1 MSMTVIILAFLA
13 VGGLAGCSSISL
25 PSMPS
30 LPWSKS
36 GPQPD
41 PTAEALHEDGMRYLN
56 EKRYVRAIDAFQKI
70 KTDHPFSP
78 LLTQAEL
85 KLADAHY
92 LNKQYPEAIAAFKE
106 FQSLH
111 PTNENIPFVL
121 YRLGQ
126 AHFDQ
131 FTATDRDQ
139 KNTEIAKGYF
149 EAVLTSH
156 AKSPWAK
163 EAREKLAKTLEYLA
177 ESDFNV
183 AHFYFQQEKYPA
195 ARDRFEEIVRKYRDT
210 PTAVK
215 SLFYLGESY
224 RKEKNGVKATLAY
237 EALLQHYPKSK
248 FVAEAKTQLAQ
259 LEKEKHDPLAMLLM
273 RDRRP
278 AAGPV
283 VQPASGQD
291 PAIAKLKE
299 LNLVEKKEVVYEE
312 PGEEK
317 GIFRRV
323 VDRINPFASSDN
335 GKREERKLET
345 GEELLAQKK
354 AAEKEQS
361 GGLLSWLNPFS
372 GRNSKEK
379 GPTNNTS
386 SLVGQID
393 DSLKQKGIDNAV
405 QQAALKPPPEALP
418 KFEEAPPAQTMDTG
432 KLLGQ
437 IDSTLAKGGR
447 RVDELPSPPQAAAVF
462 TDAAAAAEAAARAKA
477 KPAPTESPITSGLL
491 SSIDQKLK
499 SQGLEPARFEP
510 PSPAQD
516 TLNTEKQPPRKVELE
531 PKLAVET
538 GPLFLSPAEMPT
550 QEKPGSASAQE
561 PPQQERKPEVS
572 DKPPE
577 PAAREIPKSI
587 VRGSAQ
593 PQAAVPPAKPAE
605 SKKPAPGQEEEP
617 KSVFEQMKED
627 AGNIGKLLNPFSW

>member
-1 MSMTVIILAFLA
+1 MAILIVVFLA
-13 VGGLAGCSSISL
+13 VSGLAGCSSISL

-30 LPWSKS
+30 LSWSKS
-36 GPQPD
+36 PQPD
-41 PTAEALHEDGMRYLN
+41 PTAEALYEDGTRYLN

-139 KNTEIAKGYF
+139 KNTESAKGYF
-149 EAVLTSH
+149 EAVITNH
-156 AKSPWAK
+156 PKSPWAA

-183 AHFYFQQEKYPA
+183 AHFYFQQEKYAA
-195 ARDRFEEIVRKYRDT
+195 ARDRFEGIVRKYRDT

-224 RKEKNGVKATLAY
+224 RKEKNSVRAALAY

-248 FVAEAKTQLAQ
+248 FAVEAKTQLAQ
-259 LEKEKHDPLAMLLM
+259 LEKEKNDPLAMLLM

-278 AAGPV
+278 ADPSTKPESGP
-283 VQPASGQD
+283 D
-291 PAIAKLKE
+291 PAIAKLRE

-317 GIFRRV
+317 GMFRRV
-323 VDRINPFASSDN
+323 VDKINPFSSSDSA
-335 GKREERKLET
+335 KKEEQKPQT
-345 GEELLAQKK
+345 GEELLAKKK
-354 AAEKEQS
+354 AGEKEES
-361 GGLLSWLNPFS
+361 SGLLSWLNPFS

-379 GPTNNTS
+379 PATNSNNN
-386 SLVGQID
+386 LVGQID
-393 DSLKQKGIDNAV
+393 DSLKQKGIDASA
-405 QQAALKPPPEALP
+405 QQAALKPPAEDLP
-418 KFEEAPPAQTMDTG
+418 KFEETKPQTMDTG
-432 KLLGQ
+432 KLLGE
-437 IDSTLAKGGR
+437 IDSSLAKSGR
-447 RVDELPSPPQAAAVF
+447 NATELPAPPQAAAVF
-462 TDAAAAAEAAARAKA
+462 TDAAAAEAAARAKA
-477 KPAPTESPITSGLL
+477 QPAPTESPITSGLL

-499 SQGLEPARFEP
+499 SQGIEPARFEP
-510 PSPAQD
+510 SSPAQA
-516 TLNTEKQPPRKVELE
+516 TSAEKQSPRKVELE
-531 PKLAVET
+531 PKLAVEKV
-538 GPLFLSPAEMPT
+538 PLFLPAGEISPP
-550 QEKPGSASAQE
+550 EKPGFTVPQE
-561 PPQQERKPEVS
+561 PSQPDQKPEIS

-577 PAAREIPKSI
+577 PASREIPRAI
-587 VRGSAQ
+587 VRGAVQ
-593 PQAAVPPAKPAE
+593 PQTAAPPAKPAE
-605 SKKPAPGQEEEP
+605 LKKPAPSQEEEP
-617 KSVFEQMKED
+617 KSFFEQMKED
-627 AGNIGKLLNPFSW
+627 AGNIGKVLNPFRW

>member
-1 MSMTVIILAFLA
+1 MTKTIFIVALFLLS
-13 VGGLAGCSSISL
+13 GLTGCSSISL
-25 PSMPS
+25 PSIPS

-41 PTAEALHEDGMRYLN
+41 PTAEALYEDGMRYLN

-78 LLTQAEL
+78 QLTEAEL

-92 LNKQYPEAIAAFKE
+92 LNKQYPEAVAAFKE

-224 RKEKNGVKATLAY
+224 RKEKNGVKAALAY
-237 EALLQHYPKSK
+237 EALLQHYPKNK
-248 FVAEAKTQLAQ
+248 FAAEAKTQLAQ

-278 AAGPV
+278 AAAPAT
-283 VQPASGQD
+283 QPASGQD

-312 PGEEK
+312 PAEEK

-323 VDRINPFASSDN
+323 VDKINPFASSDN
-335 GKREERKLET
+335 GKKEERKPET

-354 AAEKEQS
+354 AAEKAES

-379 GPTNNTS
+379 QATNS
-386 SLVGQID
+386 SNLVGQID
-393 DSLKQKGIDNAV
+393 DSLRQKGIDAGV
-405 QQAALKPPPEALP
+405 QQTALKPPAEALP
-418 KFEEAPPAQTMDTG
+418 KLEEAPPAQTIDTA

-447 RVDELPSPPQAAAVF
+447 NVAELPAPPQAAAVF

-477 KPAPTESPITSGLL
+477 KPAPTESPVTSGLL

-510 PSPAQD
+510 PSPAQA

-538 GPLFLSPAEMPT
+538 GPLFLSPAEIPT

-593 PQAAVPPAKPAE
+593 PQTAVPPAKPAE
-605 SKKPAPGQEEEP
+605 PKKPAPGQEEEP
-617 KSVFEQMKED
+617 KTFFEQMKED